1 MKKTL
6 KNIAGSVI
14 ATTIVV
20 MIINIITNGMFL
32 LGTPKIDE
40 VEKII
45 VWYPNVTE
53 ERKEFTDSENIELGC
68 KLLNFLNY
76 VPVEK
81 PDKNDI
87 PLITMTYILEDGTS
101 VSAAANNEMVWWN
114 GKVHVLKEK
123 GAFVKLAEG
132 IFYFEELAQER

>member
-6 KNIAGSVI
+6 KNIAESVI
-14 ATTIVV
+14 ATIIVI

-45 VWYPNVTE
+45 VWYPNVTK

-68 KLLNFLNY
+68 KLLNFLN
-76 VPVEK
+76 
-81 PDKNDI
+81 
-87 PLITMTYILEDGTS
+87 G
-101 VSAAANNEMVWWN
+101 
-114 GKVHVLKEK
+114 
-123 GAFVKLAEG
+123 
-132 IFYFEELAQER
+132 ELQ